1 MSLRTE
7 RKRETEQE
15 REREREGEGDSKLPR
30 DLEDVEANKKNTCG
44 SLAFSLF
51 LSVVIVAKMVF
62 RH

>member
-7 RKRETEQE
+7 RKRETEQ
-15 REREREGEGDSKLPR
+15 EREGEGDSKLPR